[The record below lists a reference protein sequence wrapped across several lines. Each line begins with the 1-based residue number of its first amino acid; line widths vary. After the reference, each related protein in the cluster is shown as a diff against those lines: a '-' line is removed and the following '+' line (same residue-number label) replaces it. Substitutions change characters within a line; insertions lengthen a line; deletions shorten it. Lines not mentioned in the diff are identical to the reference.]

1 MAGFAFKISLLLM
14 GLTGMT
20 AQILLLRELLVSFLG
35 NELTLGVIL
44 ANWLILEAIGSFMVG
59 KSVEKTKKRLE
70 VFVLLQLVFAA
81 ALPCALTLS
90 RVFKNMLLIT
100 PGEGLG
106 FAPIFSSSF
115 LILLP
120 VSLSHGALFTYG
132 AKIYA
137 QFMGEDASS
146 VGKVYVLETIG
157 SILGGLLITF
167 VLIRFLH
174 AFQIAFILSLVHVL
188 ISTLLL
194 WPRKASPSS
203 RLRSGLC
210 GLSVFLTVLCAFVLL
225 SPLAHE
231 IHLSSI
237 QSQWRGLNVTH
248 HEDSIY
254 GNITV
259 TQRGEQITF
268 YTDGIPSI
276 TTPVPDVASLE
287 DLVHF
292 SMLSHEKPESVLIL
306 SGGAGGMIHEV
317 LKYPV
322 KQVHYVELDPLL
334 LTLIH
339 QFPTPLTRSELSDP
353 RVVIHY
359 TDGRV
364 FLKRTPERF
373 DVVFIGLSAPQ
384 ELQTNRLFSL
394 EFFSMAK
401 RKMNPEGILVLTL
414 PGSLTY
420 ISPELRDLNG
430 CLWDTL
436 KCAFRL
442 VKIIPGDRNVYLAS
456 ESEHLERMTVN
467 EITRRLEERKI
478 KTSLF
483 TQSYV
488 EYRLHER
495 WSQWFSRSME
505 KREARINSDFRPI
518 AVFFSLSYWNALFS
532 PYLTGVFQWFDR
544 LSLKMTLSTVLI
556 VTAFLFLFF
565 LKKPHASRLSLPLA
579 ILTSG
584 FADIVLDLAIIF
596 TFQAVFGYLY
606 HQIGLL
612 ITVFMLGVASS
623 SLTITRR
630 LGKMKKASLLFLFT
644 ELGFVAFSIVLPLVF
659 TAPALHGESP
669 VVSLLLY
676 ILFLVMSFLC
686 GILVGLQFP
695 LATHLYLQTHGAQGT
710 LGHTAGL
717 LYGADLLGGF
727 FGGLLAGILF
737 LPILGLRETCFMVAI
752 IKTSSFALVLLYTR
766 IGKESPAL

>member
-1 MAGFAFKISLLLM
+1 MAAPAFKISLLLM
-14 GLTGMT
+14 GLSGMA
-20 AQILLLRELLVSFLG
+20 AQILLLRELLVSFFG

-44 ANWLILEAIGSFMVG
+44 ANWLMLEAIGSFLIG
-59 KSVEKTKKRLE
+59 KSVEKIRKRFE
-70 VFVLLQLVFAA
+70 GYVLLQLVFAV
-81 ALPCALTLS
+81 ALPLAIYLS
-90 RVFKNMLLIT
+90 RVFKNFLWT
-100 PGEGLG
+100 VPGEGLG
-106 FAPIFSSSF
+106 FAPIFYSSF

-120 VSLSHGALFTYG
+120 VSLPHGALFTYG
-132 AKIYA
+132 AKLYG

-167 VLIRFLH
+167 VLIHFLH
-174 AFQIAFILSLVHVL
+174 AFQIAFTLSLVHVL
-188 ISTLLL
+188 ISALLL

-203 RLRSGLC
+203 RLRCGLWS
-210 GLSVFLTVLCAFVLL
+210 LSVFLTGLGAFALL
-225 SPLAHE
+225 GPLAHQ
-231 IHLSSI
+231 IHLYSI
-237 QSQWRGLNVTH
+237 QSQYRGLHVIH

-259 TQRGEQITF
+259 TQRGEQLTF
-268 YTDGIPSI
+268 YTDGLPSI
-276 TTPVPDVASLE
+276 TTPVPDVASIE

-334 LTLIH
+334 LTLLH

-353 RVVIHY
+353 RVTIHY

-364 FLKRTPERF
+364 FLKRTPQQF
-373 DVVFIGLSAPQ
+373 DMVFIGFSAPQ

-401 RKMNPEGILVLTL
+401 RKMTPEGILVLTL

-430 CLWDTL
+430 CIWDTL
-436 KCAFRL
+436 KRVYRF
-442 VKIIPGDRNVYLAS
+442 VKIIPGDSHLYLAS
-456 ESEHLERMTVN
+456 NSEKWVTLSAN
-467 EITRRLEERKI
+467 EIMRRLEERKI
-478 KTSLF
+478 RTSLF
-483 TQSYV
+483 TKSYI

-495 WSQWFSRSME
+495 WGQWFSRSME
-505 KREARINSDFRPI
+505 KRETRINSDFRPI

-532 PYLTGVFQWFDR
+532 PYLTAVFRWFER
-544 LSLKMTLSTVLI
+544 LSLKMTLSAAVI
-556 VTAFLFLFF
+556 VTAFLSLVFLR
-565 LKKPHASRLSLPLA
+565 KPHASRLSLSFA

-584 FADIVLDLAIIF
+584 FADLVFDLAIIF

-630 LGKMKKASLLFLFT
+630 LEKMKNASLLFLLT
-644 ELGFVAFSIVLPLVF
+644 ELGFVGFSVVLPLAF
-659 TAPALHGESP
+659 TLPSLHGEGPIASI
-669 VVSLLLY
+669 LLY
-676 ILFLVMSFLC
+676 LLFLIMSFLC
-686 GILVGLQFP
+686 GTLVGLQFP
-695 LATHLYLQTHGAQGT
+695 LATHLYLQTHRTQGA

-727 FGGLLAGILF
+727 FGGLLAGMLF

-752 IKTSSFALVLLYTR
+752 IKMSSFALVLLYTR
-766 IGKESPAL
+766 IGR